1 MKIDKYEMPDG
12 LYYHEEHSWA
22 KEEDDLIVVGVDD
35 FAQKLAGEIVYVDL
49 PYEGDEVVQ
58 GKPFA
63 TIESGKW
70 VGKIYAPVSGE
81 IIEVNEEVDDDASV
95 INEDPYEGGW
105 VVKIKPTNKEE
116 IKNLLKGE
124 AAVEW
129 LKKEIEKHEK

>member
-1 MKIDKYEMPDG
+1 MKIEKYEMPDG

-22 KEEDDLIVVGVDD
+22 KKDGDIIIVGVND

-49 PYEGDEVVQ
+49 PYEGDELTQ

-81 IIEVNEEVDDDASV
+81 IIEVNEDVDDDASI
-95 INEDPYEGGW
+95 INTDPYGDGW
-105 VVKIKPTNKEE
+105 VVKIKPTNLDELNK
-116 IKNLLKGE
+116 LMKGDVI
-124 AAVEW
+124 VEW
-129 LKKEIEKHEK
+129 LKKEIKAHEE